1 MGEKMSDNT
10 VSAASYAGAAV
21 SVIAG
26 LTLTEWGVVV
36 GIITALVTLGFNIVY
51 RIKQDRR
58 EQARHDFLME
68 KLSDSSI
75 ADVSPYPGKWKT

>member
-1 MGEKMSDNT
+1 MSDNT

-58 EQARHDFLME
+58 EQARHDFLMK

-75 ADVSPYPGKWKT
+75 ADVRPYPGKWKA